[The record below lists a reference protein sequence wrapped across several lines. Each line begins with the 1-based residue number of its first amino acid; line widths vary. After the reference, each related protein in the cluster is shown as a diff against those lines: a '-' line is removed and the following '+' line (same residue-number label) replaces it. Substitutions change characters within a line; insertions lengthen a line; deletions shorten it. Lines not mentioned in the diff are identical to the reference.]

1 MKHLTYINIHRALL
15 HTAAA
20 AYTGHTPVVL
30 VHKVLELVHEALS
43 ESLQLLGAGI
53 MTRAMQG
60 EKREHT
66 TIPVA
71 QPDAVALVNL
81 VLDVE
86 APAGG
91 ANKSAD
97 ATVDAGKMQLIPKVT
112 VEECFDV
119 MSLQVFSG
127 NGRVDRAQ
135 GGFL

>member
-1 MKHLTYINIHRALL
+1 
-15 HTAAA
+15 
-20 AYTGHTPVVL
+20 
-30 VHKVLELVHEALS
+30 
-43 ESLQLLGAGI
+43 
-53 MTRAMQG
+53 MQG

-71 QPDAVALVNL
+71 QPDADALMHL

-97 ATVDAGKMQLIPKVT
+97 STVDTGKMQLIPKVLL
-112 VEECFDV
+112 EECFDV

-127 NGRVDRAQ
+127 NCRFNRLQ
-135 GGFL
+135 